1 MLLYA
6 SVQHARK
13 HKNTRCI
20 LLPIHNDIDYGLY
33 QDLLDFGTSG
43 EIIVMD
49 FCNPCDIRDLEP
61 TKKWTHGR
69 SFLTSTEQMT
79 LWLCKLCATWK
90 SPKPQDAGLYSK
102 ARMENNIRPFRG
114 FQQTKQSVWFLKNAR
129 ILTIFF
135 YLKLKTQDY
144 GLLSNQERI
153 GIFYIRIL

>member
-49 FCNPCDIRDLEP
+49 FCNPCDIRDLY
-61 TKKWTHGR
+61 
-69 SFLTSTEQMT
+69 
-79 LWLCKLCATWK
+79 AWK
-90 SPKPQDAGLYSK
+90 EFFNEHRTDDALIVQTVRNLEKPET
-102 ARMENNIRPFRG
+102 ARC
-114 FQQTKQSVWFLKNAR
+114 R
-129 ILTIFF
+129 IVF
-135 YLKLKTQDY
+135 KSSD
-144 GLLSNQERI
+144 GE
-153 GIFYIRIL
+153 